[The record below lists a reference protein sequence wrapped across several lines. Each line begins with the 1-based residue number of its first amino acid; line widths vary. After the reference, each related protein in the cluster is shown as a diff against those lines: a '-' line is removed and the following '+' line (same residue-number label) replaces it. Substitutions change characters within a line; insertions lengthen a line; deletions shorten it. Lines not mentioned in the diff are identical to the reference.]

1 MWDEFILHLLRWK
14 ASTSSTEG
22 FRQDVLPAADLEKL
36 QVKLAGHPD
45 AWLRCLFSWQESFVF
60 RSCCR
65 CNRPGVVPF
74 DVCKLWMQLTGIS
87 SCSEMIMTTVT
98 TYFLPMVLI
107 DITEDLSS
115 AMIACDEDW
124 SIGKPWMLSLTA
136 ESLDK
141 EDREFGFAGGEGF
154 LVSWAQW
161 EWSWLETDGGKD
173 QLQKV
178 CCL

>member
-1 MWDEFILHLLRWK
+1 MQKARDGPFWCLQAVDAMNFRHFIIWN
-14 ASTSSTEG
+14 
-22 FRQDVLPAADLEKL
+22 V
-36 QVKLAGHPD
+36 
-45 AWLRCLFSWQESFVF
+45 
-60 RSCCR
+60 
-65 CNRPGVVPF
+65 
-74 DVCKLWMQLTGIS
+74 
-87 SCSEMIMTTVT
+87 VT
-98 TYFLPMVLI
+98 TSFLPMFLI
-107 DITEDLSS
+107 DISKDFSP

-154 LVSWAQW
+154 LVSWVQW

-178 CCL
+178 YCLIIFFRGWPTLAVHDTINTNTSKSRNSWRMIPSLNKTGFR